1 MLNNG
6 QIFLAERYNTLLK
19 DIKKLR
25 LEQKAERDKTAKD
38 VGHYRDQA
46 AQAEKKGK
54 ELKTHEKRLEQYSES
69 LQKYK
74 DEMDQLQ
81 EKIRDKDDI
90 LRNYSGIHQKYTE
103 ANTSIKN
110 NEKQIQEL
118 RESLRDKVIDD
129 IDQVESEQE
138 SLDNESQSLES
149 ERKKIENEK
158 TMIENQLER
167 EKKIAE
173 KVREKVAE
181 GRAHEE
187 THKKNEK
194 QVQELVKE
202 ICDNLEWDVPND
214 VSKKFIDEVVENL
227 DASLEHFQQ
236 ERKQKETE
244 FQEKI
249 STNESEKKDLE
260 IEKGQLDAKK
270 KLTSDNRGK
279 KSRDIA
285 LIKKRLAEL
294 KGSSEKLASLSSK
307 LEQKDR
313 EITNAQN
320 NIDVNALEDEI
331 EDKSQKVKS
340 LNDSVKDLRQEL
352 TKLSKQRDI
361 YAQISMKEKE
371 LKEKKE
377 KIKKLQNKN
386 GDALDT
392 LFEGSIPKLDVLK
405 KSFDKIFREKQSQ
418 KDVLDEQKLKLDT
431 SSKHEQLSLN
441 KLLDQTK
448 SDEMR
453 IKNFEH
459 KLGSL
464 NSIDSFDEDLKS
476 AKASVEKIREEL
488 QAKESNKHSFPQ
500 LIEKLEKF
508 KRCPTCKRGFD
519 KDEDCDEVIEFLR
532 EEIANVPSKVKFITS
547 R

>member
-1 MLNNG
+1 MVSL
-6 QIFLAERYNTLLK
+6 FLLAERYNTLLK

-46 AQAEKKGK
+46 AQAEKKSK
-54 ELKTHEKRLEQYSES
+54 ELKTHEKRLAQYSES

-158 TMIENQLER
+158 TMVENQLER

-194 QVQELVKE
+194 QVKELVKE
-202 ICDNLEWDVPND
+202 ICDNLEWEVPND

-236 ERKQKETE
+236 ERKQKEAE
-244 FQEKI
+244 FQDKI
-249 STNESEKKDLE
+249 SSNESEKKDLE
-260 IEKGQLDAKK
+260 IEKGQLEAKK

-294 KGSSEKLASLSSK
+294 KGSSEKLATLSSK

-331 EDKSQKVKS
+331 EEKGQKVKTGIRGTGS
-340 LNDSVKDLRQEL
+340 GLNLCLEASMNGKDC
-352 TKLSKQRDI
+352 
-361 YAQISMKEKE
+361 
-371 LKEKKE
+371 
-377 KIKKLQNKN
+377 NK
-386 GDALDT
+386 
-392 LFEGSIPKLDVLK
+392 V
-405 KSFDKIFREKQSQ
+405 
-418 KDVLDEQKLKLDT
+418 
-431 SSKHEQLSLN
+431 
-441 KLLDQTK
+441 
-448 SDEMR
+448 
-453 IKNFEH
+453 
-459 KLGSL
+459 
-464 NSIDSFDEDLKS
+464 
-476 AKASVEKIREEL
+476 
-488 QAKESNKHSFPQ
+488 
-500 LIEKLEKF
+500 
-508 KRCPTCKRGFD
+508 
-519 KDEDCDEVIEFLR
+519 
-532 EEIANVPSKVKFITS
+532 
-547 R
+547 